1 METQITDLAAWLT
14 AVWDEEERLARDA
27 ASAEYPGPEWI
38 LSEDDVVGAAHGD
51 YVACGPYE
59 GDIGE
64 EIGSFIAANDPASVL
79 ARIAADRKIL
89 AWCTER
95 DRIYV
100 GTLASDPSDPANYVP
115 GSLAHPTD
123 SVALRLLAS
132 AYADRPGFNP
142 RWSVE
147 RQGVEQ

>member
-89 AWCTER
+89 AACLESMNN
-95 DRIYV
+95 IYRPDNSDYADWDLAV
-100 GTLASDPSDPANYVP
+100 EIAKTLASP
-115 GSLAHPTD
+115 
-123 SVALRLLAS
+123 
-132 AYADRPGFNP
+132 YADREGF
-142 RWSVE
+142 RSEWSVE
-147 RQGVEQ
+147 RQGVEW

>member
-89 AWCTER
+89 ELHR
-95 DRIYV
+95 D
-100 GTLASDPSDPANYVP
+100 SDGYCDECGSGVPESGPGDP
-115 GSLAHPTD
+115 GSFNPVEWPCPT
-123 SVALRLLAS
+123 LRLLAS
-132 AYADRPGFNP
+132 PYADREG
-142 RWSVE
+142 WQESWAL
-147 RQGVEQ
+147 